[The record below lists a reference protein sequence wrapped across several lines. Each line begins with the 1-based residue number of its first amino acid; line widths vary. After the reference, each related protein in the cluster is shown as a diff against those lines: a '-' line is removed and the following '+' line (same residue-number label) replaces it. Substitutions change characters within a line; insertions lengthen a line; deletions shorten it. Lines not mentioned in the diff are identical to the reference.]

1 MGFFFLQNKT
11 LLNQTIL
18 RTLVY
23 YIEYVKPLKNTDQVK
38 KQFLLFALL
47 TITLI
52 SCGGDNSEGNGASGF
67 SGFGGPG
74 QRTTSVETSDI
85 QIGSIAEQVRS
96 YGNVKAQNV
105 VSVLPQVNNRITQLY
120 VDLGDTVNQG
130 QTLAKI
136 YDVTF
141 RDQLAQARS
150 QLAQSRIAVKRDSAE
165 YVRQQTLMDRDL
177 TSESELEIAEAAYQS
192 SLSQFEAARASVT
205 QAQENFNNT
214 EVKSPVDGVVVSRAL
229 EEGDLANTG
238 TELFQIASTNGYESR
253 IYLPVQDWRAIEI
266 GQQVNLRVS
275 NESDISARGVVSRK
289 SPQLDPTTG
298 LGEVVITLTSV
309 GNSIYPGVLVENVIN
324 ITTKDQVM
332 IVSRSA
338 LVEQVETVINPE
350 TNTIDLDRTYSVFVS
365 RGDTVAERRPLEL
378 GIEQGDRIEVLSGL
392 LPSDRIIITG
402 QSGLEDGSRISVAT
416 GERFQSPQE
425 RQISTDGSNETGR
438 SRPMG
443 AQNPLAD
450 MSEEERAEVREKMQ
464 GMSREER
471 TAYLRELRQS
481 QSANSDSTSN

>member
-1 MGFFFLQNKT
+1 M
-11 LLNQTIL
+11 
-18 RTLVY
+18 
-23 YIEYVKPLKNTDQVK
+23 
-38 KQFLLFALL
+38 
-47 TITLI
+47 TLI

-74 QRTTSVETSDI
+74 QRTTSVETSEI
-85 QIGSIAEQVRS
+85 QIGTIAEQVRS

-105 VSVLPQVNNRITQLY
+105 VSVLPQVSNRITRLY
-120 VDLGDTVNQG
+120 VDLGDTVSQG

-150 QLAQSRIAVKRDSAE
+150 QLEQSRIAVKRDSAE
-165 YVRQQTLMDRDL
+165 YERQQTLMDRDL

-214 EVKSPVDGVVVSRAL
+214 EVKSPVNGVVISRGL
-229 EEGDLANTG
+229 EEGDLASTG
-238 TELFQIASTNGYESR
+238 TELFQLASTNGYESR

-266 GQQVNLRVS
+266 GQEVNLRVS
-275 NESDISARGVVSRK
+275 NESDVSARGLVSRK

-298 LGEVVITLTSV
+298 LGEVVITLTSA

-332 IVSRSA
+332 IVPRSA

-350 TNTIDLDRTYSVFVS
+350 TNTIDLERTYSVFVS

-378 GIEQGDRIEVLSGL
+378 GIEQGDRIEVLAGL
-392 LPSDRIIITG
+392 LPSDNIIITG

-416 GERFQSPQE
+416 GERFQSPEE
-425 RQISTDGSNETGR
+425 RQISTDSNEN
-438 SRPMG
+438 RPMG
-443 AQNPLAD
+443 GQNPLAN
-450 MSEEERAEVREKMQ
+450 MSDEERAEAREKMQ

-471 TAYLRELRQS
+471 TAYLRELRQN

>member
-1 MGFFFLQNKT
+1 M
-11 LLNQTIL
+11 
-18 RTLVY
+18 
-23 YIEYVKPLKNTDQVK
+23 K

-47 TITLI
+47 SVTLI
-52 SCGGDNSEGNGASGF
+52 SCGGDNSEGNGTSGF

-85 QIGSIAEQVRS
+85 QLGTIAEQVRS

-105 VSVLPQVNNRITQLY
+105 ISVLPQVSNRITRLY
-120 VDLGDTVNQG
+120 VDLGDTVSQG

-150 QLAQSRIAVKRDSAE
+150 QLEQSRIAVKRDSAE
-165 YVRQQTLMDRDL
+165 YMRQQTLMDRDL
-177 TSESELEIAEAAYQS
+177 TSEAELEIAEAAYQS

-214 EVKSPVDGVVVSRAL
+214 EVKSPVNGVVISRVQ

-253 IYLPVQDWRAIEI
+253 IYLPVQDWRTVNI
-266 GQQVNLRVS
+266 GQEVNMRVS
-275 NESDISARGVVSRK
+275 NESDVSARGIVSRK

-298 LGEVVITLTSV
+298 LGEVVITLTSS

-332 IVSRSA
+332 IVPRSA

-392 LPSDRIIITG
+392 LPSDKIIVTG

-416 GERFQSPQE
+416 GERFQTPEE
-425 RQISTDGSNETGR
+425 RQISNEAENPGGSRATGN
-438 SRPMG
+438 
-443 AQNPLAD
+443 QNPLAN
-450 MSEEERAEVREKMQ
+450 MSEEERAEAREKMQ

-471 TAYLRELRQS
+471 TAYLRELRQK

>member
-1 MGFFFLQNKT
+1 M
-11 LLNQTIL
+11 
-18 RTLVY
+18 
-23 YIEYVKPLKNTDQVK
+23 K
-38 KQFLLFALL
+38 KQFILFALL
-47 TITLI
+47 SVTLI
-52 SCGGDNSEGNGASGF
+52 SCGSDNSEGNGMPGF
-67 SGFGGPG
+67 GAFGGPG

-85 QIGSIAEQVRS
+85 QIGNIAEQVRS

-105 VSVLPQVNNRITQLY
+105 VSVLPQVSNRITKLY
-120 VDLGDTVNQG
+120 VDLGDTVRQG

-150 QLAQSRIAVKRDSAE
+150 QLEQSRIAVKRDSAE
-165 YVRQQTLMDRDL
+165 YVRQQTLMERDL
-177 TSESELEIAEAAYQS
+177 TSEAELEIAEAAYQS

-214 EVKSPVDGVVVSRAL
+214 EVKSPVNGVVISRAM
-229 EEGDLANTG
+229 EEGDLATTG

-253 IYLPVQDWRAIEI
+253 IYLPVQDWRAVEI
-266 GQQVNLRVS
+266 GQEVNLRVS

-289 SPQLDPTTG
+289 SPQLDATTG
-298 LGEVVITLTSV
+298 LGEVVITLTSA

-324 ITTKDQVM
+324 ITTKNEVM
-332 IVSRSA
+332 IVPRSA

-350 TNTIDLDRTYSVFVS
+350 TNTIDLERTYSVFVS
-365 RGDTVAERRPLEL
+365 KGDSVAERRPLEL
-378 GIEQGDRIEVLSGL
+378 GIEQGERIEVLSGL
-392 LPSDRIIITG
+392 LPSDKIIVTG

-416 GERFQSPQE
+416 GERFRTPE
-425 RQISTDGSNETGR
+425 DRQISTEGDAPNGNNA
-438 SRPMG
+438 MG
-443 AQNPLAD
+443 GQNPLAN
-450 MSEEERAEVREKMQ
+450 MSEEERADAREKMQ

-471 TAYLRELRQS
+471 RAFLRELRQG

>member
-1 MGFFFLQNKT
+1 M
-11 LLNQTIL
+11 
-18 RTLVY
+18 
-23 YIEYVKPLKNTDQVK
+23 K
-38 KQFLLFALL
+38 KQFLLYALL
-47 TITLI
+47 STFLI
-52 SCGGDNSEGNGASGF
+52 SCSNDNSDGNRASGF

-74 QRTTSVETSDI
+74 QRITSVETSDI

-105 VSVLPQVNNRITQLY
+105 VSVLPQVSNRITKLY
-120 VDLGDTVNQG
+120 VDLGDTVHQG

-150 QLAQSRIAVKRDSAE
+150 QLEQSRIAVKRDSTQ

-177 TSESELEIAEAAYQS
+177 TSIAELEIAEAAYQS

-205 QAQENFNNT
+205 QALENFNNT
-214 EVKSPVDGVVVSRAL
+214 EVKSPVNGVVISRTL
-229 EEGDLANTG
+229 EEGDIASTG

-253 IYLPVQDWRAIEI
+253 IYLPMQDWRAVKI
-266 GQQVNLRVS
+266 GQEVNLRVS
-275 NESDISARGVVSRK
+275 NESDISTRGIVSRK

-298 LGEVVITLTSV
+298 LGEVVVTLTSI
-309 GNSIYPGVLVENVIN
+309 GNAIYPGVLVENVIN

-332 IVSRSA
+332 ILPRSA

-350 TNTIDLDRTYSVFVS
+350 TNTIDLDRSYSVFVS
-365 RGDTVAERRPLEL
+365 RGDTVAERRPLQL

-392 LPSDRIIITG
+392 LPSDKIIVTG

-416 GERFQSPQE
+416 GERFRTPE
-425 RQISTDGSNETGR
+425 DLQISTDSETPTGNNAM
-438 SRPMG
+438 SG
-443 AQNPLAD
+443 QNPLAN
-450 MSEEERAEVREKMQ
+450 MSEEERANAREKMQ

-471 TAYLRELRQS
+471 RVYLRELSQS
-481 QSANSDSTSN
+481 QSVNSDSTSN

>member
-1 MGFFFLQNKT
+1 M
-11 LLNQTIL
+11 
-18 RTLVY
+18 
-23 YIEYVKPLKNTDQVK
+23 K
-38 KQFLLFALL
+38 KQFILFALL
-47 TITLI
+47 SVTLI
-52 SCGGDNSEGNGASGF
+52 SCGSDNSEGNGMPGF
-67 SGFGGPG
+67 GAFGGPG

-85 QIGSIAEQVRS
+85 QIGNIAEQVRS

-105 VSVLPQVNNRITQLY
+105 VSVLPQVSNRITKLY
-120 VDLGDTVNQG
+120 VDLGDTVRQG

-150 QLAQSRIAVKRDSAE
+150 QLEQSRIAVKRDSAE
-165 YVRQQTLMDRDL
+165 YVRQQTLMERDL
-177 TSESELEIAEAAYQS
+177 TSEAELEIAEAAYQS

-214 EVKSPVDGVVVSRAL
+214 EVKSPVSGVVISRAM
-229 EEGDLANTG
+229 EEGDLATTG

-253 IYLPVQDWRAIEI
+253 IYLPVQDWRAVEI
-266 GQQVNLRVS
+266 GQEVNLRVS

-289 SPQLDPTTG
+289 SPQLDATTG
-298 LGEVVITLTSV
+298 LGEVVITLTSA

-324 ITTKDQVM
+324 ITTKNEVM
-332 IVSRSA
+332 IVPRSA

-350 TNTIDLDRTYSVFVS
+350 TNTIDLERTYSVFVS
-365 RGDTVAERRPLEL
+365 KGDSVAERRPLEL
-378 GIEQGDRIEVLSGL
+378 GIEQGERIEVLSGL
-392 LPSDRIIITG
+392 LPSDKIIVTG

-416 GERFQSPQE
+416 GERFRTPE
-425 RQISTDGSNETGR
+425 DRQISTEGDAPNGNNA
-438 SRPMG
+438 MG
-443 AQNPLAD
+443 GQTPLAN
-450 MSEEERAEVREKMQ
+450 MSEEERADAREKMQ

-471 TAYLRELRQS
+471 RAFLRELRQG